1 MTDEIKVFGGNP
13 EDVPYKHG
21 EVIVPGD
28 LVCYNAAGWIKMT
41 DQDYEEVAD
50 IPVSQ
55 VALAVGYSDATGKIT
70 LGGAKQDHIDAK
82 VFGKLAVVKFG
93 SNWEA
98 QGAITRKA
106 EALAIG
112 DKLSIEDGKFE
123 KLAPGTPA
131 LGAYIYNR
139 VWAEVLEGN
148 TATDGPIKIT
158 TNGCP
163 YNLPT
168 AIGT

>member
-1 MTDEIKVFGGNP
+1 MENEIKVFGGNP
-13 EDVPYKHG
+13 EDVPYKYG
-21 EVIVPGD
+21 EVIVPGN
-28 LVCYNAAGWIKMT
+28 LVCYSAAGWIKMT

-50 IPVSQ
+50 IPIAHVG
-55 VALAVGYSDATGKIT
+55 LAVGYSDATGKIT

-82 VFGKLAVVKFG
+82 IFGKLAIVKFG

-98 QGAITRKA
+98 QGALTRKA

-123 KLAPGTPA
+123 KIAIAAGGVGEYA
-131 LGAYIYNR
+131 LGR
-139 VWAEVLEGN
+139 VWAEVIEGN
-148 TATDGPIKIT
+148 TATDGNIKIS

-163 YNLPT
+163 YGILS